1 MRRRQA
7 PLWPLMAL
15 TVAIALMAF
24 ILSFDALRT
33 LAVACGVQPGL
44 SWMFPLIIDAPVLA
58 FTWATWVFK
67 TRGLGQAYP
76 WAMLLVFSAVSL
88 VGNALHAHPV
98 ETNGLLLPDW
108 GASLLMTMPPV
119 ALLATSHMIVRAAS
133 RSFDMDDPEPAA
145 EAVPDV
151 PRDMDDPAPAP
162 GAPVEAEPAAEAV
175 ETTPVAPPE
184 VPRNTDGPETVSEA
198 PAEAGRSPE
207 PARRGPWRRPLW
219 PHPRSRGTRMARRRP
234 PGRRW
239 SLWRRAGIRTSPRPS
254 PCRRPNRSRS
264 PNRRRSR
271 GARQRPRRSR
281 TPPRRWRSAG
291 AGRSRAMAATGSSTS
306 SSRRHS
312 HAACGM
318 N

>member
-133 RSFDMDDPEPAA
+133 RSFDMDEPKPAA

-151 PRDMDDPAPAP
+151 PRDMDDPTPAP
-162 GAPVEAEPAAEAV
+162 KAPVEAEPAAEVV
-175 ETTPVAPPE
+175 ETAPVVPPE
-184 VPRNTDGPETVSEA
+184 VPRDTDGPETVSEA
-198 PAEAGRSPE
+198 PVEAGPE
-207 PARRGPWRRPLW
+207 PEPVAEVVETAPVAPPEVPRDADDPETASGSPVEPGAARR
-219 PHPRSRGTRMARRRP
+219 HPDVSAPIPAPTP
-234 PGRRW
+234 EPEPE
-239 SLWRRAGIRTSPRPS
+239 SEPTPEPE
-254 PCRRPNRSRS
+254 
-264 PNRRRSR
+264 
-271 GARQRPRRSR
+271 R
-281 TPPRRWRSAG
+281 TPEAPSEPDAPETLEERWGRAFAG
-291 AGRSRAMAATGSSTS
+291 DGRDRLVDLIEPEA
-306 SSRRHS
+306 
-312 HAACGM
+312 
-318 N
+318 

>member
-133 RSFDMDDPEPAA
+133 RSFDMDGPEPAA
-145 EAVPDV
+145 GAVPDV
-151 PRDMDDPAPAP
+151 PRDIDDPAPK
-162 GAPVEAEPAAEAV
+162 APVEAEPAAEAV

-184 VPRNTDGPETVSEA
+184 VPRDTDGPEMVSEA
-198 PAEAGRSPE
+198 PAETGAARWHPDFSAPIPAPTPEPEPTPE
-207 PARRGPWRRPLW
+207 PAPEPTSEPESEAPAEAEPEPDAPETLEERW
-219 PHPRSRGTRMARRRP
+219 
-234 PGRRW
+234 GRAF
-239 SLWRRAGIRTSPRPS
+239 AGD
-254 PCRRPNRSRS
+254 
-264 PNRRRSR
+264 
-271 GARQRPRRSR
+271 
-281 TPPRRWRSAG
+281 
-291 AGRSRAMAATGSSTS
+291 GRDRLVDLIEPEAY
-306 SSRRHS
+306 
-312 HAACGM
+312 
-318 N
+318 

>member
-133 RSFDMDDPEPAA
+133 RSFDMDGPEPAA
-145 EAVPDV
+145 EV
-151 PRDMDDPAPAP
+151 
-162 GAPVEAEPAAEAV
+162 V
-175 ETTPVAPPE
+175 ETTSVAPPE
-184 VPRNTDGPETVSEA
+184 VPRDTDGPVSAPEAPVEAGPEPEPATEAVETIPVTLSEVPRDADDPAPALEAPEKSGAARWHPDFSTPVPAPTPEPEPESEPTQGLESKPEIEPEA
-198 PAEAGRSPE
+198 PAEPDAPETLEERWGRAFAGDGRDRLVDLIEPE
-207 PARRGPWRRPLW
+207 A
-219 PHPRSRGTRMARRRP
+219 
-234 PGRRW
+234 
-239 SLWRRAGIRTSPRPS
+239 
-254 PCRRPNRSRS
+254 
-264 PNRRRSR
+264 
-271 GARQRPRRSR
+271 
-281 TPPRRWRSAG
+281 
-291 AGRSRAMAATGSSTS
+291 
-306 SSRRHS
+306 
-312 HAACGM
+312 
-318 N
+318 

>member
-133 RSFDMDDPEPAA
+133 RSFDMDGPEPAA
-145 EAVPDV
+145 GAVPDV

-162 GAPVEAEPAAEAV
+162 GAPVEAESAAEAV
-175 ETTPVAPPE
+175 ETAPVAPLE
-184 VPRNTDGPETVSEA
+184 VPRDTDGPEMVSEA
-198 PAEAGRSPE
+198 PAETGAARWHPDFSAPIPAPTPEPEPTPE
-207 PARRGPWRRPLW
+207 PAPEPTSEPESEAPAESEPESDAPETLEERW
-219 PHPRSRGTRMARRRP
+219 
-234 PGRRW
+234 GRAF
-239 SLWRRAGIRTSPRPS
+239 AGD
-254 PCRRPNRSRS
+254 
-264 PNRRRSR
+264 
-271 GARQRPRRSR
+271 
-281 TPPRRWRSAG
+281 
-291 AGRSRAMAATGSSTS
+291 GRDRLVDLIEPEA
-306 SSRRHS
+306 
-312 HAACGM
+312 
-318 N
+318 

>member
-133 RSFDMDDPEPAA
+133 RSFDMDGPEPAA
-145 EAVPDV
+145 EV
-151 PRDMDDPAPAP
+151 
-162 GAPVEAEPAAEAV
+162 V

-184 VPRNTDGPETVSEA
+184 VPRDTDGPVSAPDAPVEAGPEPEPATEAVETIPVTPSEVPRDADDPAPAPEA
-198 PAEAGRSPE
+198 PAESGAARWHPDFSTPVPAPTPE
-207 PARRGPWRRPLW
+207 PEPESEPTQGLESKPEIEPEAPAEPDAPETLEERW
-219 PHPRSRGTRMARRRP
+219 
-234 PGRRW
+234 GRAF
-239 SLWRRAGIRTSPRPS
+239 AGD
-254 PCRRPNRSRS
+254 
-264 PNRRRSR
+264 
-271 GARQRPRRSR
+271 
-281 TPPRRWRSAG
+281 
-291 AGRSRAMAATGSSTS
+291 GRDRLVDLIEPEA
-306 SSRRHS
+306 
-312 HAACGM
+312 
-318 N
+318 

>member
-198 PAEAGRSPE
+198 PAEAGPEPE
-207 PARRGPWRRPLW
+207 PAAEAVETAPVAPPEVPRDTDGPKTASGSPVE
-219 PHPRSRGTRMARRRP
+219 PVAARRHP
-234 PGRRW
+234 DVSAPIPVPTPEPEPESEPTPEPGRTPEAPSEPDAPETLGERW
-239 SLWRRAGIRTSPRPS
+239 GRAF
-254 PCRRPNRSRS
+254 
-264 PNRRRSR
+264 
-271 GARQRPRRSR
+271 
-281 TPPRRWRSAG
+281 AG
-291 AGRSRAMAATGSSTS
+291 DGRDRLVDLIEPEA
-306 SSRRHS
+306 
-312 HAACGM
+312 
-318 N
+318 

>member
-1 MRRRQA
+1 MGRDDRGGQVRRRQA

-88 VGNALHAHPV
+88 IGNALHAHPV

-133 RSFDMDDPEPAA
+133 RSFDMEPEPDAG
-145 EAVPDV
+145 E
-151 PRDMDDPAPAP
+151 
-162 GAPVEAEPAAEAV
+162 AEAV
-175 ETTPVAPPE
+175 ETKTAPASPE
-184 VPRNTDGPETVSEA
+184 SEPEPAPAKPELEPQAASTEA
-198 PAEAGRSPE
+198 PAPAEPEPIETAVAPREPQPAPVEAPASAESEPAPTRWRPDFSAPAPE
-207 PARRGPWRRPLW
+207 PAPVPEEPEPEPAPAFEPAPEEAPADDPKPETLEERW
-219 PHPRSRGTRMARRRP
+219 
-234 PGRRW
+234 GRAF
-239 SLWRRAGIRTSPRPS
+239 AGD
-254 PCRRPNRSRS
+254 
-264 PNRRRSR
+264 
-271 GARQRPRRSR
+271 
-281 TPPRRWRSAG
+281 
-291 AGRSRAMAATGSSTS
+291 GRDRLVDLIEPEA
-306 SSRRHS
+306 
-312 HAACGM
+312 
-318 N
+318 

>member
-133 RSFDMDDPEPAA
+133 RSFDMDGPEPAA

-151 PRDMDDPAPAP
+151 PRDMDDPAPVP
-162 GAPVEAEPAAEAV
+162 KAPVEAEPAAEAV
-175 ETTPVAPPE
+175 ETAPVAPPE
-184 VPRNTDGPETVSEA
+184 VPRDTDGPEMVSEA
-198 PAEAGRSPE
+198 PAETGAARWHPDFSAPIPVPTPEPEPTPE
-207 PARRGPWRRPLW
+207 PAPEPTSEPESEAPAESEPEPDAPETLEERW
-219 PHPRSRGTRMARRRP
+219 
-234 PGRRW
+234 GRAF
-239 SLWRRAGIRTSPRPS
+239 AGD
-254 PCRRPNRSRS
+254 
-264 PNRRRSR
+264 
-271 GARQRPRRSR
+271 
-281 TPPRRWRSAG
+281 
-291 AGRSRAMAATGSSTS
+291 GRDRLVDLIEPEAY
-306 SSRRHS
+306 
-312 HAACGM
+312 
-318 N
+318 

>member
-133 RSFDMDDPEPAA
+133 RSFDMDGPEPAA

-151 PRDMDDPAPAP
+151 PRDMDDPAPVP
-162 GAPVEAEPAAEAV
+162 KAPVEAEPAAEAV

-184 VPRNTDGPETVSEA
+184 VPRDTDGPEMVSEA
-198 PAEAGRSPE
+198 PAETGAARWHPDFSAPIPGGIRTGARCPRDAGGALGQGVRGRWPR
-207 PARRGPWRRPLW
+207 PARR
-219 PHPRSRGTRMARRRP
+219 PH
-234 PGRRW
+234 
-239 SLWRRAGIRTSPRPS
+239 RAGGILTSSPRLKPGDS
-254 PCRRPNRSRS
+254 LHRPDSKGTS
-264 PNRRRSR
+264 
-271 GARQRPRRSR
+271 GPREE
-281 TPPRRWRSAG
+281 G
-291 AGRSRAMAATGSSTS
+291 
-306 SSRRHS
+306 
-312 HAACGM
+312 
-318 N
+318 

>member
-133 RSFDMDDPEPAA
+133 RSFDMDGPEPAA

-184 VPRNTDGPETVSEA
+184 VPRDTDGPEMVSEA
-198 PAEAGRSPE
+198 PAETGAARWHPDFSAPIPAPTPEPEPTPE
-207 PARRGPWRRPLW
+207 PAPEPTSEPESEAPAESEPEPDAPETLEERW
-219 PHPRSRGTRMARRRP
+219 
-234 PGRRW
+234 GRAF
-239 SLWRRAGIRTSPRPS
+239 AGD
-254 PCRRPNRSRS
+254 
-264 PNRRRSR
+264 
-271 GARQRPRRSR
+271 
-281 TPPRRWRSAG
+281 
-291 AGRSRAMAATGSSTS
+291 GRDRLVDLIEPEAY
-306 SSRRHS
+306 
-312 HAACGM
+312 
-318 N
+318 

>member
-133 RSFDMDDPEPAA
+133 RSFDMDGPEPAA

-162 GAPVEAEPAAEAV
+162 KAPVEAEPAAEAV
-175 ETTPVAPPE
+175 ETAPVAPPE
-184 VPRNTDGPETVSEA
+184 VPRDTDGPETVSEA
-198 PAEAGRSPE
+198 PAETGAARWHPDFSAPIPAPTPEPEPTPE
-207 PARRGPWRRPLW
+207 PAPEPTSEPESEAPAESEPESDAPETLEERW
-219 PHPRSRGTRMARRRP
+219 
-234 PGRRW
+234 GRAF
-239 SLWRRAGIRTSPRPS
+239 AGD
-254 PCRRPNRSRS
+254 
-264 PNRRRSR
+264 
-271 GARQRPRRSR
+271 
-281 TPPRRWRSAG
+281 
-291 AGRSRAMAATGSSTS
+291 GRDRLVDLIEPEA
-306 SSRRHS
+306 
-312 HAACGM
+312 
-318 N
+318 

>member
-1 MRRRQA
+1 MGRDDVGGRVRRRQA

-133 RSFDMDDPEPAA
+133 RSFDMDGPEPAA
-145 EAVPDV
+145 EVVETIPVTLSEVSRDADDSAPAPEAPVEAGPEPEPATEAVETIPVTLSEV
-151 PRDMDDPAPAP
+151 PRDADDPAPAP
-162 GAPVEAEPAAEAV
+162 
-175 ETTPVAPPE
+175 
-184 VPRNTDGPETVSEA
+184 EA
-198 PAEAGRSPE
+198 PAESGAARWHPDFSTPVPAPTPE
-207 PARRGPWRRPLW
+207 PEPESGPTQGLESKPEIEPEAPAEPDAPETLEERW
-219 PHPRSRGTRMARRRP
+219 
-234 PGRRW
+234 GRAF
-239 SLWRRAGIRTSPRPS
+239 AGD
-254 PCRRPNRSRS
+254 
-264 PNRRRSR
+264 
-271 GARQRPRRSR
+271 
-281 TPPRRWRSAG
+281 
-291 AGRSRAMAATGSSTS
+291 GRDRLVDLIEPEA
-306 SSRRHS
+306 
-312 HAACGM
+312 
-318 N
+318 

>member
-88 VGNALHAHPV
+88 IGNALHAHPV

-133 RSFDMDDPEPAA
+133 RSFDMDEPEPAA

-162 GAPVEAEPAAEAV
+162 KAPVEAEPVAKAV
-175 ETTPVAPPE
+175 ETAPVAPPE
-184 VPRNTDGPETVSEA
+184 VPRDTDGPGTASGS
-198 PAEAGRSPE
+198 PAEAGPE
-207 PARRGPWRRPLW
+207 PEPVAKAVETAPVAPPEVPRDTDGP
-219 PHPRSRGTRMARRRP
+219 GTAS
-234 PGRRW
+234 G
-239 SLWRRAGIRTSPRPS
+239 SPVEP
-254 PCRRPNRSRS
+254 
-264 PNRRRSR
+264 
-271 GARQRPRRSR
+271 
-281 TPPRRWRSAG
+281 G
-291 AGRSRAMAATGSSTS
+291 AGRRHPDVSAPTPVPTPEPEPESEPTPERTPEAPSEPDAPETLEERWGRAFAGDGRDRLVDLIEPEA
-306 SSRRHS
+306 
-312 HAACGM
+312 
-318 N
+318 

>member
-33 LAVACGVQPGL
+33 LAVACGVQSGL

-133 RSFDMDDPEPAA
+133 RSFDMDEPEPAA

-151 PRDMDDPAPAP
+151 PRDMDEPEPAPK
-162 GAPVEAEPAAEAV
+162 APVEAEPAAEAV
-175 ETTPVAPPE
+175 ETAPVAPPE
-184 VPRNTDGPETVSEA
+184 VPRDTDGPETVSEA
-198 PAEAGRSPE
+198 PAEAGPEPE
-207 PARRGPWRRPLW
+207 PAAEVVETAPVAP
-219 PHPRSRGTRMARRRP
+219 PEVPRDADDPETA
-234 PGRRW
+234 
-239 SLWRRAGIRTSPRPS
+239 
-254 PCRRPNRSRS
+254 SRS
-264 PNRRRSR
+264 PVEPVA
-271 GARQRPRRSR
+271 ARWHPDVSAPIPVPTPEPEPESEPTPEPER
-281 TPPRRWRSAG
+281 TPEAPSEPDAPETLEERWGRAFAG
-291 AGRSRAMAATGSSTS
+291 DGRDRLVDLIEPEVS
-306 SSRRHS
+306 
-312 HAACGM
+312 
-318 N
+318 

>member
-133 RSFDMDDPEPAA
+133 RSFDMDGPEPAA
-145 EAVPDV
+145 EVVETTPVAPPEV
-151 PRDMDDPAPAP
+151 PRDTDGPETVSEAPA
-162 GAPVEAEPAAEAV
+162 EAGPEPEPAAEAV

-184 VPRNTDGPETVSEA
+184 VPRDTDGPKTASGSPVEPVAARRHPDVSAPIPVPTPEPEPEPERTPEA
-198 PAEAGRSPE
+198 PSEPDAPETLEERWGRAFAGDGRDRLVDLIEPEA
-207 PARRGPWRRPLW
+207 
-219 PHPRSRGTRMARRRP
+219 
-234 PGRRW
+234 
-239 SLWRRAGIRTSPRPS
+239 
-254 PCRRPNRSRS
+254 
-264 PNRRRSR
+264 
-271 GARQRPRRSR
+271 
-281 TPPRRWRSAG
+281 
-291 AGRSRAMAATGSSTS
+291 
-306 SSRRHS
+306 
-312 HAACGM
+312 
-318 N
+318 

>member
-1 MRRRQA
+1 MGRDDVGGRVRRRQA

-67 TRGLGQAYP
+67 TRGLGRAYP

-133 RSFDMDDPEPAA
+133 RSFDMDGPEPAA

-151 PRDMDDPAPAP
+151 PRDMDDPAPVP
-162 GAPVEAEPAAEAV
+162 KAPVEAEPAAEAV

-184 VPRNTDGPETVSEA
+184 VPRDTDGPEMVSEA
-198 PAEAGRSPE
+198 PAETGAARWHPDFSAPIPAPTPEPEPTPE
-207 PARRGPWRRPLW
+207 PAPEPTSEPESEAPAESEPEPDAPETLEERW
-219 PHPRSRGTRMARRRP
+219 
-234 PGRRW
+234 GRAF
-239 SLWRRAGIRTSPRPS
+239 AGD
-254 PCRRPNRSRS
+254 
-264 PNRRRSR
+264 
-271 GARQRPRRSR
+271 
-281 TPPRRWRSAG
+281 
-291 AGRSRAMAATGSSTS
+291 GRDRLVDLIEPEAY
-306 SSRRHS
+306 
-312 HAACGM
+312 
-318 N
+318 

>member
-1 MRRRQA
+1 MGRDDVGGRVRRRQA

-133 RSFDMDDPEPAA
+133 RSFDMDGPEPAA

-151 PRDMDDPAPAP
+151 PRDMDDPAPVP
-162 GAPVEAEPAAEAV
+162 KAPVEAEPAAEAV

-184 VPRNTDGPETVSEA
+184 VPRDTDGPEMVSEA
-198 PAEAGRSPE
+198 PAETGAARWHPDFSAPIPAPTPEPEPTPE
-207 PARRGPWRRPLW
+207 PAPEPTSEPESEAPAESEPEPDAPETLEERW
-219 PHPRSRGTRMARRRP
+219 
-234 PGRRW
+234 GRAF
-239 SLWRRAGIRTSPRPS
+239 AGD
-254 PCRRPNRSRS
+254 
-264 PNRRRSR
+264 
-271 GARQRPRRSR
+271 
-281 TPPRRWRSAG
+281 
-291 AGRSRAMAATGSSTS
+291 GRERLVDLIEPEAY
-306 SSRRHS
+306 
-312 HAACGM
+312 
-318 N
+318 

>member
-88 VGNALHAHPV
+88 IGNALHAHPV

-133 RSFDMDDPEPAA
+133 RSFDMDEPKPAA
-145 EAVPDV
+145 EAVPEV
-151 PRDMDDPAPAP
+151 PRDADDPTSAPK
-162 GAPVEAEPAAEAV
+162 APVEAEPEGTSEV
-175 ETTPVAPPE
+175 METTPEVPSE
-184 VPRNTDGPETVSEA
+184 VPRDTDGPEAAPEA
-198 PAEAGRSPE
+198 PAEPRSGPE
-207 PARRGPWRRPLW
+207 PETTRW
-219 PHPRSRGTRMARRRP
+219 HPDFSTPISDPTPEPESEPTPAPAPKPEAPAEPEPESDAPETLEERWGRAFAGDGRDRLVDLIE
-234 PGRRW
+234 PG
-239 SLWRRAGIRTSPRPS
+239 A
-254 PCRRPNRSRS
+254 
-264 PNRRRSR
+264 
-271 GARQRPRRSR
+271 
-281 TPPRRWRSAG
+281 
-291 AGRSRAMAATGSSTS
+291 
-306 SSRRHS
+306 
-312 HAACGM
+312 
-318 N
+318 

>member
-133 RSFDMDDPEPAA
+133 RSFDMDGPEPAA
-145 EAVPDV
+145 EVVETTPVAPPEV
-151 PRDMDDPAPAP
+151 PRGTDGPETVSAAPAEAGP
-162 GAPVEAEPAAEAV
+162 EPEPVAKAV

-184 VPRNTDGPETVSEA
+184 VPRDAGDPETASGSPVEPGAARRHPDVSAPIPVPTPEPTPESEPTPEPERTPEA
-198 PAEAGRSPE
+198 PSEPDAPETLEERWGRAFAGDGRDRLVDLIEPEA
-207 PARRGPWRRPLW
+207 
-219 PHPRSRGTRMARRRP
+219 
-234 PGRRW
+234 
-239 SLWRRAGIRTSPRPS
+239 
-254 PCRRPNRSRS
+254 
-264 PNRRRSR
+264 
-271 GARQRPRRSR
+271 
-281 TPPRRWRSAG
+281 
-291 AGRSRAMAATGSSTS
+291 
-306 SSRRHS
+306 
-312 HAACGM
+312 
-318 N
+318 

>member
-133 RSFDMDDPEPAA
+133 RSFDMDGPEPAA
-145 EAVPDV
+145 EV
-151 PRDMDDPAPAP
+151 
-162 GAPVEAEPAAEAV
+162 V

-184 VPRNTDGPETVSEA
+184 VPRDTDGPETVSEA
-198 PAEAGRSPE
+198 PAEAGPEPE
-207 PARRGPWRRPLW
+207 PAAEAVETAPVAPPEVPRDTDGPKTASGSPVEPVAVRR
-219 PHPRSRGTRMARRRP
+219 HPDVSAPIPVPTP
-234 PGRRW
+234 EPE
-239 SLWRRAGIRTSPRPS
+239 PEPE
-254 PCRRPNRSRS
+254 
-264 PNRRRSR
+264 
-271 GARQRPRRSR
+271 R
-281 TPPRRWRSAG
+281 TPEAPSEPDAPETLEERWGRAFAG
-291 AGRSRAMAATGSSTS
+291 DGRDRLIDLIEPEA
-306 SSRRHS
+306 
-312 HAACGM
+312 
-318 N
+318 

>member
-1 MRRRQA
+1 MGRDDRGGQVRRRQA

-133 RSFDMDDPEPAA
+133 RSFDMDGPEPAA

-151 PRDMDDPAPAP
+151 PRDMDDPAPVP
-162 GAPVEAEPAAEAV
+162 KAPVEAEPAAEAV

-184 VPRNTDGPETVSEA
+184 VPRDTDGPEMVSGAPAETGAARWHPDFSAPIPAPTPEPEPTPEPAPEPTSEPESEA
-198 PAEAGRSPE
+198 PAESEPE
-207 PARRGPWRRPLW
+207 PDAPETLEERW
-219 PHPRSRGTRMARRRP
+219 
-234 PGRRW
+234 GRAF
-239 SLWRRAGIRTSPRPS
+239 AGD
-254 PCRRPNRSRS
+254 
-264 PNRRRSR
+264 
-271 GARQRPRRSR
+271 
-281 TPPRRWRSAG
+281 
-291 AGRSRAMAATGSSTS
+291 GRDRLVDLIEPEAY
-306 SSRRHS
+306 
-312 HAACGM
+312 
-318 N
+318 

>member
-133 RSFDMDDPEPAA
+133 RSFDMDGPEPAA
-145 EAVPDV
+145 KAVPDV
-151 PRDMDDPAPAP
+151 PRDMDDPAPVP
-162 GAPVEAEPAAEAV
+162 KAPVEAEPAAEAV
-175 ETTPVAPPE
+175 ETTPVSPPE
-184 VPRNTDGPETVSEA
+184 VPRDTDGPEMVSEA
-198 PAEAGRSPE
+198 PAETGAARWHPDFSAPIPAPTPEPEPTPE
-207 PARRGPWRRPLW
+207 PAPEPTSEPESEAPAESEPEPDAPETLEERW
-219 PHPRSRGTRMARRRP
+219 
-234 PGRRW
+234 GRAF
-239 SLWRRAGIRTSPRPS
+239 AGD
-254 PCRRPNRSRS
+254 
-264 PNRRRSR
+264 
-271 GARQRPRRSR
+271 
-281 TPPRRWRSAG
+281 
-291 AGRSRAMAATGSSTS
+291 GRDRLVDLIEPEAY
-306 SSRRHS
+306 
-312 HAACGM
+312 
-318 N
+318 

>member
-133 RSFDMDDPEPAA
+133 RSFDMDGPEPAA
-145 EAVPDV
+145 GAVPDV
-151 PRDMDDPAPAP
+151 PRDMDNPAPK
-162 GAPVEAEPAAEAV
+162 APVGAEPAAEAV

-184 VPRNTDGPETVSEA
+184 VPRDTDGPVSAPEA
-198 PAEAGRSPE
+198 PVEAGPE
-207 PARRGPWRRPLW
+207 PVAGAVETAPVAPPEVPRDADGPKTASGMPVEPVAARR
-219 PHPRSRGTRMARRRP
+219 HPDVSAPIPVPTP
-234 PGRRW
+234 EPEPE
-239 SLWRRAGIRTSPRPS
+239 SEPTPEPE
-254 PCRRPNRSRS
+254 
-264 PNRRRSR
+264 
-271 GARQRPRRSR
+271 R
-281 TPPRRWRSAG
+281 TPEAPSEPDAPETLEERWGRAFAG
-291 AGRSRAMAATGSSTS
+291 DGRDRLVDLIEPEA
-306 SSRRHS
+306 
-312 HAACGM
+312 
-318 N
+318 

>member
-133 RSFDMDDPEPAA
+133 RSFDMDGPEPAA
-145 EAVPDV
+145 EV
-151 PRDMDDPAPAP
+151 
-162 GAPVEAEPAAEAV
+162 V

-184 VPRNTDGPETVSEA
+184 VPRDTDGPETVSEA
-198 PAEAGRSPE
+198 PAEAGPEPE
-207 PARRGPWRRPLW
+207 PAAEAVETAPVAPPEVPRDTDGPKTASGSPVE
-219 PHPRSRGTRMARRRP
+219 PVAARRHLDVSAP
-234 PGRRW
+234 IPVPTPEPEPE
-239 SLWRRAGIRTSPRPS
+239 SE
-254 PCRRPNRSRS
+254 
-264 PNRRRSR
+264 
-271 GARQRPRRSR
+271 R
-281 TPPRRWRSAG
+281 TPEAPSEPDAPETLEERWGRAFAG
-291 AGRSRAMAATGSSTS
+291 DGRDRLVDLIEPEA
-306 SSRRHS
+306 
-312 HAACGM
+312 
-318 N
+318 

>member
-1 MRRRQA
+1 MGRDDVGGRVRRRQA

-133 RSFDMDDPEPAA
+133 RSFDMDGPEPAA
-145 EAVPDV
+145 GAVPDV
-151 PRDMDDPAPAP
+151 PRDMDDPAPVP
-162 GAPVEAEPAAEAV
+162 KAPVEAEPAAEAV

-184 VPRNTDGPETVSEA
+184 VPRDTDGPEMVSEA
-198 PAEAGRSPE
+198 PAETGAARWHPDFSAPIPAPTPEPEPTPE
-207 PARRGPWRRPLW
+207 PAPEPTSEPESEAPAESEPEPDAPETLEERW
-219 PHPRSRGTRMARRRP
+219 
-234 PGRRW
+234 GRAF
-239 SLWRRAGIRTSPRPS
+239 AGD
-254 PCRRPNRSRS
+254 
-264 PNRRRSR
+264 
-271 GARQRPRRSR
+271 
-281 TPPRRWRSAG
+281 
-291 AGRSRAMAATGSSTS
+291 GRDRLVDLIEPEAY
-306 SSRRHS
+306 
-312 HAACGM
+312 
-318 N
+318 

>member
-7 PLWPLMAL
+7 PLWPLMVL

-133 RSFDMDDPEPAA
+133 RSFDMDGPEPAA
-145 EAVPDV
+145 GAGPDV
-151 PRDMDDPAPAP
+151 PRDMDAPAPAP
-162 GAPVEAEPAAEAV
+162 KAPVEAEPAAEAV

-184 VPRNTDGPETVSEA
+184 VPRDTDGPETVSEA
-198 PAEAGRSPE
+198 PAEAGPEPE
-207 PARRGPWRRPLW
+207 PASEAVETIPVTSSEV
-219 PHPRSRGTRMARRRP
+219 PRDADDPAPAPEAPAESGAARRHPDFSTPVPVPTPEPEPESEPTRGLESKP
-234 PGRRW
+234 EIEPEAPAEPDAPETLEERWGRAF
-239 SLWRRAGIRTSPRPS
+239 AGD
-254 PCRRPNRSRS
+254 
-264 PNRRRSR
+264 
-271 GARQRPRRSR
+271 
-281 TPPRRWRSAG
+281 
-291 AGRSRAMAATGSSTS
+291 GRDRLVDLIEPEA
-306 SSRRHS
+306 
-312 HAACGM
+312 
-318 N
+318 

>member
-133 RSFDMDDPEPAA
+133 RSFDMDGPEPAA
-145 EAVPDV
+145 EV
-151 PRDMDDPAPAP
+151 
-162 GAPVEAEPAAEAV
+162 V

-184 VPRNTDGPETVSEA
+184 VPRDTDGPVSAPDAPVEAGPEPEPATEAVETIPVTPSEVPRDADDPAPAPEA
-198 PAEAGRSPE
+198 PAESGAARWHPDFSTPVPAPTPE
-207 PARRGPWRRPLW
+207 PEPESGPTQGLESKPEIEPEAPAEPDAPETLEERW
-219 PHPRSRGTRMARRRP
+219 
-234 PGRRW
+234 GRAF
-239 SLWRRAGIRTSPRPS
+239 AGD
-254 PCRRPNRSRS
+254 
-264 PNRRRSR
+264 
-271 GARQRPRRSR
+271 
-281 TPPRRWRSAG
+281 
-291 AGRSRAMAATGSSTS
+291 GRDRLVDLIEPEA
-306 SSRRHS
+306 
-312 HAACGM
+312 
-318 N
+318 

>member
-133 RSFDMDDPEPAA
+133 RSFDMDGPEPAA

-184 VPRNTDGPETVSEA
+184 VPRDTDGPETVSEA
-198 PAEAGRSPE
+198 PAETGTARWHPDFSAPIPAPTSEPEPTPE
-207 PARRGPWRRPLW
+207 PAPEPTSEPESEAPAESEPESDAPETLEERW
-219 PHPRSRGTRMARRRP
+219 
-234 PGRRW
+234 GRAF
-239 SLWRRAGIRTSPRPS
+239 AGD
-254 PCRRPNRSRS
+254 
-264 PNRRRSR
+264 
-271 GARQRPRRSR
+271 
-281 TPPRRWRSAG
+281 
-291 AGRSRAMAATGSSTS
+291 GRDRLVDLIEPEA
-306 SSRRHS
+306 
-312 HAACGM
+312 
-318 N
+318 

>member
-133 RSFDMDDPEPAA
+133 RSFDMDGPEPAA
-145 EAVPDV
+145 EV
-151 PRDMDDPAPAP
+151 
-162 GAPVEAEPAAEAV
+162 V

-184 VPRNTDGPETVSEA
+184 VPRDTDGPVSAPDAPVEAGPEPEPATEAVETTPVTPSEVPRDADDPAPAPEA
-198 PAEAGRSPE
+198 PAESGAARWHPDFSTPVPAPTPE
-207 PARRGPWRRPLW
+207 PEPESEPTQGLESKPEIEPEAPAEPDAPETLEERW
-219 PHPRSRGTRMARRRP
+219 
-234 PGRRW
+234 GRAF
-239 SLWRRAGIRTSPRPS
+239 AGD
-254 PCRRPNRSRS
+254 
-264 PNRRRSR
+264 
-271 GARQRPRRSR
+271 
-281 TPPRRWRSAG
+281 
-291 AGRSRAMAATGSSTS
+291 GRDRLVDLIEPEA
-306 SSRRHS
+306 
-312 HAACGM
+312 
-318 N
+318 